1 MGESK
6 KKIPMDFP
14 KERRIR
20 LPGEFRRVMRGG
32 TAFQAEDL
40 LILAR
45 TNSKG
50 MARLGISIRRK
61 VCGAVCRNRLK
72 RLIREAFRTEAG
84 LRVLPLDV
92 VVVVRRAGTHLG
104 FREIR
109 AALEAF
115 RRNQEGK
122 LCAG

>member
-1 MGESK
+1 
-6 KKIPMDFP
+6 MDFP

-32 TAFQAEDL
+32 RAFQAEDL

-45 TNSKG
+45 TNTKG
-50 MARLGISIRRK
+50 MARLGISIRKK
-61 VCGAVCRNRLK
+61 VCGAVCRNRFK
-72 RLIREAFRTEAG
+72 RLIREAFRTEPG

-92 VVVVRRAGTHLG
+92 VVVVRKAGPCLG
-104 FREIR
+104 FREIK
-109 AALEAF
+109 AALQAF
-115 RRNQEGK
+115 TRNQEGK